1 MGFKSTKLAAAVL
14 AACAVAAPAANAQK
28 ACLIVKN
35 DENPYFAKMEEA
47 AEEFSDEIGV
57 RFYSHSGK
65 SERDNEGQVRAVN
78 ECIGNSVDGILIAP
92 ANPRAII
99 PSIRRAREAKI
110 LVIAVDSPL
119 SPNDEADSTI
129 RTDNFQAGYIVGQ
142 WARGS
147 LGDRA
152 RAARIA
158 MLNLAV
164 HQPMADVER
173 NQGFLQGFGINLEDR
188 KKWGDENDARIVG
201 QAATM
206 GTKRGGRS
214 AMKKLLEEGRDI
226 NVVYTYNELV
236 AAGAHE
242 ALESAGLEEEVLLVS
257 VGGGCPGVRDVMEG
271 VIGATA
277 MVYPDK
283 MAEAGLQAVKNY
295 ADYKRKPLTST
306 GKDYYDTGSDLITD
320 RKVSGLKSIDS
331 EEATFICWD
340 RSAEHREKK
349 AKEKKRKRRR

>member
-1 MGFKSTKLAAAVL
+1 MGFKSTKLAAAAL
-14 AACAVAAPAANAQK
+14 ATFALVTPASHARS
-28 ACLIVKN
+28 ACLIVTN
-35 DENPYFAKMEEA
+35 EEHPFFAKMEEA
-47 AEEFSDEIGV
+47 AEEFSREIGV
-57 RFYSHSGK
+57 SFYQYTGK
-65 SERDNEGQVRAVN
+65 SDRDNEGQVWAVN
-78 ECIGNSVDGILIAP
+78 ECIGDRVDGILIAP
-92 ANPRAII
+92 ANPKAII
-99 PSIRRAREAKI
+99 PSIRRAREAEI

-119 SPNDEADSTI
+119 SPPDEADSTI
-129 RTDNFQAGYIVGQ
+129 MTDNFQAGYLVGQ

-164 HQPMADVER
+164 QQPLADVER
-173 NQGFLQGFGINLEDR
+173 NQGFLHGFGINLEDR
-188 KKWGDENDARIVG
+188 KKWGDESDARIVG
-201 QAATM
+201 QLATK
-206 GTKRGGRS
+206 GTKRGGRA
-214 AMKKLLEEGRDI
+214 AMKMLLEEGREI

-242 ALESAGLEEEVLLVS
+242 ALEAEGLEDGVLLVS

-277 MVYPDK
+277 MLYPDK
-283 MAEAGLQAVKNY
+283 MAEAGIQAVRNY
-295 ADYKRKPLTST
+295 ADLGRKPITSA

-320 RKVSGLKSIDS
+320 RPVSGMRSIES

-349 AKEKKRKRRR
+349 AREKKRGRR